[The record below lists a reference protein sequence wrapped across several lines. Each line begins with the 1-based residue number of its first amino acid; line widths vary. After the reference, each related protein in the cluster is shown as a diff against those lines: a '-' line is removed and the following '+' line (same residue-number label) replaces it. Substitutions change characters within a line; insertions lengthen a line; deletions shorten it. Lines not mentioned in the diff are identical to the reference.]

1 MASPSNPAVLVLDVP
16 LRPHEL
22 VAAWRPET
30 RRLVLPI
37 RERVASQQR
46 LQVRIS
52 AVGLGVGA
60 TITGR
65 AVGGPRAA
73 GSALVEV
80 APDDAR
86 VQAMEWLVAVAS
98 GTPVPHQPRAPRLI
112 ASVPA
117 VVQAAEG
124 PRYMSTFTV
133 SASGC
138 GLTWSGSI
146 PGVGDP
152 LEVRFGAGREVASFC
167 AEVCWTKPS
176 GRPPTV
182 GLQFAA
188 GDKDL
193 WIRMLA
199 NLKAAGAPP
208 A

>member
-1 MASPSNPAVLVLDVP
+1 MASPSNPAILVIDVALP
-16 LRPHEL
+16 PHEL

-37 RERVASQQR
+37 RERVTSQQR
-46 LQVRIS
+46 VQARIS
-52 AVGLGVGA
+52 AVGLGVSA

-65 AVGGPRAA
+65 AVGPRSA
-73 GSALVEV
+73 GSALIEL
-80 APDDAR
+80 APDDSR
-86 VQAMEWLVAVAS
+86 VQAVQWLVAVAS

-124 PRYMSTFTV
+124 PRYMTTFTV

-138 GLTWSGSI
+138 GLTWSGSV
-146 PGVGDP
+146 PGLGDP

-176 GRPPTV
+176 GRPPTI

-188 GDKDL
+188 GDRDL
-193 WIRMLA
+193 WTRMLA